1 MDPGSLERRTERLV
15 KTSSDYEIAY
25 LQQNKQNVFLLG
37 MDECG
42 TQRAVIHQVGNG
54 NQIKLMSTRQ

>member
-15 KTSSDYEIAY
+15 KTSSEYETYNTIT
-25 LQQNKQNVFLLG
+25 NVFLLG
-37 MDECG
+37 MGECG
-42 TQRAVIHQVGNG
+42 THRAVIHQVGNG